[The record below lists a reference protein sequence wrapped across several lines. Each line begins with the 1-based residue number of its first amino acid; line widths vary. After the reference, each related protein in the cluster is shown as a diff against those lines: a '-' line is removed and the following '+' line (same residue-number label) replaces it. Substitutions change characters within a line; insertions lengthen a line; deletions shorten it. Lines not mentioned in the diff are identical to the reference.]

1 MVYYI
6 YNTKIT
12 SMKSKKVVLSL
23 FLIVQIVVLQILSFF
38 PEFIER
44 YYSNGLYPIV
54 SKISRTLFGWIPF
67 SIGDV
72 VYFVVIF
79 MILRWFVL
87 NRKTWKTEWKSNL
100 LMVVSGI
107 SIFYFLFHLL
117 WATNYHRVPL
127 FEKMHIEREY
137 NDADLMA
144 FTQKLIVKTN
154 EIHSKLEKTDSIKI
168 TNPYSQELIFEMTLN
183 GYHNLG
189 KEYPFFKYDDPS
201 IKKSLISLPLTYM
214 GFGGYLNPFTNEA
227 QVNDKL
233 PMYNFPFTVCH
244 EMAHQIG
251 YASESE
257 ANFIGFLSTV
267 KNKDLYFQYAGYSYA
282 LKYCLRNW
290 RIQDEK
296 IFEELKKK
304 IRPGILKNYEESDA
318 FWLQYNT
325 PIEDGFKVFYDNF
338 LKMNKQEEGLESYS
352 KFVNLMVNYYKEKEL

>member
-1 MVYYI
+1 
-6 YNTKIT
+6 
-12 SMKSKKVVLSL
+12 MKKKKVLLSL
-23 FLIVQIVVLQILSFF
+23 FLIVQIIVLQVLSFF
-38 PEFIER
+38 PQFIET
-44 YYSNGLYPIV
+44 YYSNELYPHIA
-54 SKISRTLFGWIPF
+54 KISRAIFGWIPF
-67 SIGDV
+67 SIGDIL
-72 VYFVVIF
+72 YFVVVF
-79 MILRWFVL
+79 MILRWFIL
-87 NRKTWKTEWKSNL
+87 NRKTWKREWKSNL
-100 LMVVSGI
+100 LTIVSGI

-127 FEKMHIEREY
+127 FEKMKIEKEY
-137 NDADLMA
+137 SDADLLA

-154 EIHSKLEKTDSIKI
+154 QVHSELEENKNIKI
-168 TNPYSQELIFEMTLN
+168 TNPYSQELIFKMTLN
-183 GYHNLG
+183 GYKNLAN
-189 KEYPFFKYDDPS
+189 EYAFFKYQEPS

-257 ANFIGFLSTV
+257 ANFIGFLSTI

-290 RIQDEK
+290 EIRDEK
-296 IFEELKKK
+296 ILEKLKKK
-304 IRPGILKNYEESDA
+304 IRPGILKNYDESEA
-318 FWLQYNT
+318 FWIKYNT

-338 LKMNKQEEGLESYS
+338 LKLNKQEEGLESYS
-352 KFVNLMVNYYKEKEL
+352 KFVNLMVGYYKDREF